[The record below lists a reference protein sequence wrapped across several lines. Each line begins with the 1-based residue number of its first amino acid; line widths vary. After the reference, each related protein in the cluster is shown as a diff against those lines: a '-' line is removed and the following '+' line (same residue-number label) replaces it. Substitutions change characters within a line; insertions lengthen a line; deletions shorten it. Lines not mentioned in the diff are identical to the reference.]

1 MSEYKSP
8 VSRLARLFKRS
19 RDKWRERAQAHQKR
33 VRALETK
40 VRDLSHSRAHW
51 KQKAKQAQQEL
62 AALQAQ
68 VKGQVEPPAA
78 SPEEAA
84 EGDDEADRLQGGRGQ
99 RARGHHYPVEVV
111 QLGIDQIIHSLN
123 SLRGSQKTFELFS
136 QHLGGAV
143 PSFSSIRH
151 WLLRVG
157 LYELTQRPMYDEDW
171 IMLAD
176 LTVELG
182 TLKCLLI
189 LGVPVSRLADT
200 GFALGHH
207 DVDVLELA
215 VLSRCT
221 GEVIE
226 QALSQVS
233 QPMRPPVQIVSDQ
246 GSDLK
251 KGIRL
256 YQQKHPAVIWT
267 YDVTHQMALLL
278 EKELADDERYQAFVQ
293 RCTRARQQLKQTPLY
308 FLAPPKQ
315 RAKARY
321 LNVEQHL
328 QWAQQV
334 LHYQAQADFSAI
346 IPHFRVDHTA
356 LAQLQPQL
364 DPETWTALSHLDD
377 TLYPDR
383 QHFCHHLSQF
393 LGPERWTEY
402 GPALGQVADLGR
414 RYFEEKLGWVQAY
427 QADLPGYAQLMALV
441 NPVEQQLKQDGLGK
455 TSKDIFA
462 QQTTPWTLSPR
473 LQRFRTQILTYLQT
487 QIELIPSD
495 QTWLASSDV
504 LESIFGKYKL
514 FSSERPFKEIGQMIL
529 TIPLFTAKLTL
540 QRVKQALET
549 IRTTD
554 VNDWAKQLFGQSML
568 SKRRSLLNLVQP
580 TQQVQEKYI

>member
-8 VSRLARLFKRS
+8 VSRLACLFKRS
-19 RDKWRERAQAHQKR
+19 RDKWRERSKAKQKR
-33 VRALETK
+33 IRALETK
-40 VRDLSHSRAHW
+40 VRDISKSREQW
-51 KQKAKQAQQEL
+51 KQKAKQAHQEL
-62 AALQAQ
+62 VALKEKAQ
-68 VKGQVEPPAA
+68 GQLETPEA
-78 SPEEAA
+78 SPEAEAEVEDE
-84 EGDDEADRLQGGRGQ
+84 EGRLQAGRGQ

-111 QLGIDQIIHSLN
+111 QLGIEQITHSLN
-123 SLRGSQKTFELFS
+123 SLRGSQKTFALFS
-136 QHLGGAV
+136 QHFCVAV

-157 LYELTQRPMYDEDW
+157 LYELKQRPVYDEAW
-171 IMLAD
+171 IMLVD
-176 LTVELG
+176 MTLELG

-189 LGVPVSRLADT
+189 LGVPVSRLAHT
-200 GFALGHH
+200 GFALGHQ
-207 DVDVLELA
+207 DVDVLEIG
-215 VLSRCT
+215 VLSSGT

-233 QPMRPPVQIVSDQ
+233 QPMSPPVQIVSDQ

-278 EKELADDERYQAFVQ
+278 EKELADDECYQSFGQ

-334 LHYQAQADFSAI
+334 LYYQAQADFSAI
-346 IPHFRVDHTA
+346 TPHFRLDKTA
-356 LAQLQPQL
+356 LAQLQPHL
-364 DPETWTALSHLDD
+364 DPQTWAALNSLDD
-377 TLYPDR
+377 ILYADR
-383 QHFCHHLSQF
+383 DQFGSQISQC
-393 LGPERWTEY
+393 LGPERWAEY
-402 GPALGQVADLGR
+402 GPALYQVADVGR
-414 RYFEEKLGWVQAY
+414 RYFQDKLGWVQSY
-427 QADLPGYAQLMALV
+427 QVDVAGYAQMMALV
-441 NPVEQQLKQDGLGK
+441 NTVEQQLKQDGLDK
-455 TSKDIFA
+455 TAPDRFA
-462 QQTTPWTLSPR
+462 HHTATWTLSPR
-473 LQRFRTQILTYLQT
+473 WQRFRNQILTYLHT
-487 QIELIPSD
+487 QSEPLPPD

-514 FSSERPFKEIGQMIL
+514 FSAERSFKEIGQMIL
-529 TIPLFTAKLTL
+529 TIPLFTTQLTP

-549 IRTTD
+549 IRITD
-554 VNDWAKQLFGQSML
+554 VKAWAKQLFGQSML
-568 SKRRSLLNLVQP
+568 SKRRSLLNLIQS
-580 TQQVQEKYI
+580 TQKMQEEYI